1 MIIFRKLNTI
11 FFQLLFFISTFVTFT
26 ISELYFYIPNGVD
39 HIYHS
44 KYLSYFLYQSEDT
57 YSGFGLIYYYIVA
70 LITHLR
76 IQEVNN
82 LNVVHF
88 MNSNIITA
96 NFILFLLGI
105 LGIYFLLK
113 KYGFEKKTIYIS
125 LTLNNFIIP
134 VLIMRSI
141 LKPEI
146 FAFTL
151 LPWVI
156 LGLDNYIKK
165 KNLKSFLVVVLP
177 LSVLL
182 TIKGSVTGMVILIL
196 LIKYYKFL
204 FTDFKKHLLSL
215 FILAFAFG
223 LISYENSSVNN
234 YNILEHNFTG
244 VDSKYDNRAEL
255 NLLTNI
261 NLWDFIFNPVS
272 PNHNDSL
279 IGITL
284 LDSFGDYFNV
294 FIEYEEHLF
303 IYDQDNNF
311 INNLNYKNTF
321 QFGKYVSQY
330 AGFLMSLIFYSSC
343 IYFAIRKKDFRAY
356 YIAPLIGILIL
367 TISSF
372 GFPFNH
378 FDPNKGD
385 TLKSNYYSFLISIA
399 FIFILVQIFKKYH
412 FQKLFIPLYILL
424 SFFYILGFP
433 KVEDSNINKYLEE
446 KIEISL
452 ACEPLSIFLPDTDF
466 EDCNDR
472 VKKICEYNLYSNNA
486 QNLLDKSSL
495 YLSINEKEPVLFVN
509 DDDQILLANDY
520 STCKKYVQMELA
532 TYNPVSKG
540 LRQLPPWNM
549 IYFLYTFLYIF
560 YIAYK
565 ERAN

>member
-1 MIIFRKLNTI
+1 
-11 FFQLLFFISTFVTFT
+11 
-26 ISELYFYIPNGVD
+26 
-39 HIYHS
+39 
-44 KYLSYFLYQSEDT
+44 
-57 YSGFGLIYYYIVA
+57 
-70 LITHLR
+70 
-76 IQEVNN
+76 
-82 LNVVHF
+82 
-88 MNSNIITA
+88 
-96 NFILFLLGI
+96 
-105 LGIYFLLK
+105 
-113 KYGFEKKTIYIS
+113 
-125 LTLNNFIIP
+125 
-134 VLIMRSI
+134 MRSI

-204 FTDFKKHLLSL
+204 FTDFKKHLISL

-261 NLWDFIFNPVS
+261 HLWDFIFNPVP

-311 INNLNYKNTF
+311 INNLNYKNKF

-356 YIAPLIGILIL
+356 YISPLIGILIL

-399 FIFILVQIFKKYH
+399 FIFILVQIFKRYH
-412 FQKLFIPLYILL
+412 FQKLFIPLYILF

-433 KVEDSNINKYLEE
+433 KVEDSNIDKYLEE
-446 KIEISL
+446 KIEISM
-452 ACEPLSIFLPDTDF
+452 ACKPLSIFLSDTDF
-466 EDCNDR
+466 EDCNDQ
-472 VKKICEYNLYSNNA
+472 VKKICEYNLYSNYA
-486 QNLLDKSSL
+486 QNILDKSRL
-495 YLSINEKEPVLFVN
+495 YLSINEQEPVLFVS
-509 DDDQILLANDY
+509 DDDQILLADNY
-520 STCKKYVQMELA
+520 STCKQYVQMQLP

-540 LRQLPPWNM
+540 LRQLPPVNM

-565 ERAN
+565 ERTN

>member
-96 NFILFLLGI
+96 NFILFLLGV

-204 FTDFKKHLLSL
+204 FTDFKKHLISL

-311 INNLNYKNTF
+311 INNLNYKNKF

-356 YIAPLIGILIL
+356 YISPLIGILIL